1 MIDLRATSKEVGE
14 RILKRLQ
21 RNGAEE
27 LARFEAVLK
36 EERKQ
41 IRRRREVAGCG
52 TVPEGA
58 PPPDLAGLALSGG
71 GIRSATFCLG
81 FLQALNDRGALKLF
95 DYLSTVSGG
104 GFIGGWWS
112 AWLTRKQAG
121 DPGFPGGEAIEPAR
135 QEEYIAGVAA
145 DMGGPQVPRGPV
157 AAPTGPAPPIDPLHH
172 LIRDGVLQFF
182 GLLVYFRPVQ
192 AEHFDEE

>member
-1 MIDLRATSKEVGE
+1 MIDLRATSKEFGE

-27 LARFEAVLK
+27 LARFEAVLQ

-41 IRRRREVAGCG
+41 IRRRREVAGCD
-52 TVPEGA
+52 TAPDDAAPEGA

-104 GFIGGWWS
+104 GFSGGWWS

-145 DMGGPQVPRGPV
+145 DMGGPQVRRGP
-157 AAPTGPAPPIDPLHH
+157 AAPTGLAPPI
-172 LIRDGVLQFF
+172 
-182 GLLVYFRPVQ
+182 
-192 AEHFDEE
+192 